1 MTDTRDVWAIVLAAG
16 SGDRFGGR
24 KQFSELRGERLVD
37 RAVATA
43 THAGPVVVVLPAGSE
58 WDGAPVE
65 AVAVGGAT
73 RAESVRAA
81 LRCIPHDVA
90 IVVVHD
96 AAHPLATTALV
107 DAVVAAVRAG
117 ADGAVPVIPAS
128 ETVAR
133 LDADVVIETTPASRV
148 ALLQMPHTFRADVFA
163 RRARARGR
171 RRGRRV
177 APLRAR
183 TYGRHGAR

>member
-1 MTDTRDVWAIVLAAG
+1 M
-16 SGDRFGGR
+16 
-24 KQFSELRGERLVD
+24 
-37 RAVATA
+37 
-43 THAGPVVVVLPAGSE
+43 VVLPAGSE

-65 AVAVGGAT
+65 AVAIGGAT

-148 ALLQMPHTFRADVFA
+148 ALLQMPHAFRADV
-163 RRARARGR
+163 
-171 RRGRRV
+171 
-177 APLRAR
+177 LRAAHERGVDAADDASLLCALGR
-183 TYGRHGAR
+183 TVVAVPGDPRNLHVTTREDAALARTLLSP